1 LAKFTNQ
8 GAWLAAGAYFGNRKK
23 KNISGRRFEHAN
35 VWKPL

>member
-1 LAKFTNQ
+1 VRGWLLALILETE
-8 GAWLAAGAYFGNRKK
+8 